1 MTDRPWFERPAVE
14 KAGTTFFLV
23 FFAALVLPDAVS
35 ELVSAPSWW
44 HVAKAAACVVLVAYA
59 GTAFVRAWFL
69 GGSARSTRRTP
80 ALDPAEVPRADVDTA
95 VASAPSRVMAVKAL
109 RETHPGLG
117 LREASLLVDAARR
130 PPPDGP

>member
-35 ELVSAPSWW
+35 ALVSAPSWW
-44 HVAKAAACVVLVAYA
+44 HVAKATACVVLVAYA

-69 GGSARSTRRTP
+69 GGSAQSTRLIP
-80 ALDPAEVPRADVDTA
+80 SLDPAEVPRADVETA

-130 PPPDGP
+130 PPTDGP